1 MLGLNDEHYM
11 RIALQ
16 LAEAAVG
23 QTGINPAVG
32 SVIVKDGRIVG
43 LGSHLRRGEAHAE
56 IHALNMAGSE
66 AQGATVYVTL
76 EPCSIHGRT
85 PPCCERLISERVG
98 RVVVGCLDPNPL
110 VAGNGVRALKA
121 NGIEVASGVLEQEA
135 ASLNDAYNKF
145 IVTRMP
151 FVTAK
156 TASTL
161 DGKIAAYT
169 GDSRWVSGPESREAV
184 HRLRHRNQAIL
195 VGVDTAIA
203 DDPQLSSRHAVP
215 SLQPIRVVADS
226 QLRLPPTARLLQ
238 DATAPVLILTT
249 GQAPPDRRQRLRDA
263 GAELIDCG
271 DGPHVDLQQAMRQ
284 LGQREIASILLE
296 GGGRLNGAMLEQ
308 RLIDKIVLFLAPK
321 IIGGDEAP
329 SSFRFAGFE
338 RMEQAIR
345 LQQLNIERYGDD
357 VCLTGY
363 PEYSESSESPESRIN
378 R

>member
-1 MLGLNDEHYM
+1 LTELNDEHYM

-23 QTGINPAVG
+23 QTGVNPAVG
-32 SVIVKDGRIVG
+32 CVIVKDGRIVG

-66 AQGATVYVTL
+66 GRGAAVYVTL

-85 PPCCERLISERVG
+85 PPCCDRLIAEQVG

-110 VAGNGVRALKA
+110 VAGNGVRALRA
-121 NGIEVASGVLEQEA
+121 RGIEAAAGVLEQEA
-135 ASLNDAYNKF
+135 VALNEAYNKF
-145 IVTRMP
+145 IVTRLP

-161 DGKIAAYT
+161 DGKIAT
-169 GDSRWVSGPESREAV
+169 HIGDSRWVSGPESREAV

-195 VGVDTAIA
+195 IGVDTAIA

-215 SLQPIRVVADS
+215 SLQPIRIVADS

-238 DATAPVLILTT
+238 DAQAPVLILTT
-249 GQAPPDRRQRLRDA
+249 GLAPPERRACLIAA
-263 GAELIDCG
+263 GAEIIDCG
-271 DGPHVDLQQAMRQ
+271 DGPHVDLQRAMHL

-308 RLIDKIVLFLAPK
+308 HLIDKIVLFLAPK
-321 IIGGDEAP
+321 IIGGEEAP
-329 SSFRFAGFE
+329 SSFHFTGFD

-345 LQQLNIERYGDD
+345 LQRLSVERYGDD
-357 VCLTGY
+357 ICLNGY
-363 PEYSESSESPESRIN
+363 PEYPDYHRYPDSQ
-378 R
+378 

>member
-1 MLGLNDEHYM
+1 MMGLNDEHYM
-11 RIALQ
+11 RLALQ

-32 SVIVKDGRIVG
+32 CVIVKDGRIVG

-56 IHALNMAGSE
+56 IHALNMAGGQ
-66 AQGATVYVTL
+66 AKGATVYVTL

-85 PPCCERLISERVG
+85 PPCCDRVIAERVG

-110 VAGNGVRALKA
+110 VAGNGVRALQT
-121 NGIEVASGVLEQEA
+121 NGIEVVTGVLEQEVA
-135 ASLNDAYNKF
+135 ILNEAYNKF

-151 FVTAK
+151 FVTVK

-161 DGKIAAYT
+161 DGKIAAHT

-184 HRLRHRNQAIL
+184 HMLRHRNQAIL

-203 DDPQLSSRHAVP
+203 DDPQLNSRHAVP
-215 SLQPIRVVADS
+215 SLQPIRIVADS
-226 QLRLPPTARLLQ
+226 QLRLPPTARLLL
-238 DATAPVLILTT
+238 DAPSSVLLLTT
-249 GQAPPDRRQRLRDA
+249 GQAPPERRARLIEA
-263 GAELIDCG
+263 GAEIIDCG
-271 DGPHVDLQQAMRQ
+271 EGPHVDLQQAMRL

-296 GGGRLNGAMLEQ
+296 GGGRLNGAMLKQ

-321 IIGGDEAP
+321 IIGGDQAP

-345 LQQLNIERYGDD
+345 LQRLSVERYGDD
-357 VCLTGY
+357 LCLTGY
-363 PEYSESSESPESRIN
+363 PEYPESQDSR
-378 R
+378 